1 MYICIMYIYTYC
13 IYIYIYIYIHKEA
26 THFSVAQR
34 QFIFHLYFL
43 NQIEFDLKSMNE
55 EFLLFLKLL
64 KKHSIQL
71 FNISQ

>member
-1 MYICIMYIYTYC
+1 MYNVYIHTA
-13 IYIYIYIYIHKEA
+13 YIYIYIHKEA

-55 EFLLFLKLL
+55 EFILFLKLL

>member
-1 MYICIMYIYTYC
+1 MYNVYIY
-13 IYIYIYIYIHKEA
+13 ILHIYIYIYIHKVE

-43 NQIEFDLKSMNE
+43 NQIEFDLKRMNE